1 MILVRAL
8 AGLLAGVLVN
18 ALADSLPTAR
28 AVRRPSCSSCGAP
41 RPWLGWSGVS
51 AWITGNSHCPYCDA
65 PQSARRPIVEI
76 LAVAWSVVLS
86 LIVPTPELYWP
97 SFLLSTIM
105 LLVIV
110 IDLEHRL
117 ILHVVTG
124 PAAILMGVL
133 GSLDASRGPVKTVL
147 GGAIGFLVVL
157 GLFLLG
163 GLFARL
169 ICRVRGQTLDEVA
182 FGFGDVTLAGV
193 IGLAVGFPG
202 IVVALTLGVLAGGVF
217 SLGYLLFMIA
227 RGRYVAFTPIPYSPF
242 LALGAL
248 VVFIGARSGL
258 FG

>member
-8 AGLLAGVLVN
+8 AGLFAGVLVN

-41 RPWLGWSGVS
+41 RPRVGWSGLS
-51 AWITGNSHCPYCDA
+51 AWITGNSHCPYCNA
-65 PQSARRPIVEI
+65 PQSARRPIVEV
-76 LAVAWSVVLS
+76 LSVAWSVVLS
-86 LIVPTPELYWP
+86 LIVPGPGLYWP

-124 PAAILMGVL
+124 PAAIVMGLL

-147 GGAIGFLVVL
+147 GGAVGFLVVL

-169 ICRVRGQTLDEVA
+169 ICRVRAD
-182 FGFGDVTLAGV
+182 
-193 IGLAVGFPG
+193 P
-202 IVVALTLGVLAGGVF
+202 
-217 SLGYLLFMIA
+217 
-227 RGRYVAFTPIPYSPF
+227 R
-242 LALGAL
+242 
-248 VVFIGARSGL
+248 
-258 FG
+258 